1 MLPWILPIRS
11 DDEVLAKAFW
21 MIAIMIRPGA
31 RNSRNGSAPIVRP
44 LRPSASEKIRR
55 NIKVVTT
62 GAASV
67 CPGTLRKR
75 RTSFR

>member
-1 MLPWILPIRS
+1 MLPWILPIRIEA
-11 DDEVLAKAFW
+11 EVLAKAFW

-31 RNSRNGSAPIVRP
+31 RNSRNGTSPIMRP
-44 LRPSASEKIRR
+44 LRPSASEKMRR

-62 GAASV
+62 GAARV